1 VERAIVGLP
10 TMPAEI
16 RSRRERRAL
25 AWGWDSDPTARGSL
39 HNLLPGYSLGC
50 MNEGADHPEK
60 LRRVPRPSL
69 LDLARFVLFSGLTI
83 LAAWIAAFGRVA
95 YTIIMLV
102 VAAALAYAVLDLVDM
117 EIVKRKRQD

>member
-1 VERAIVGLP
+1 LRI
-10 TMPAEI
+10 
-16 RSRRERRAL
+16 
-25 AWGWDSDPTARGSL
+25 
-39 HNLLPGYSLGC
+39 LLPGYSLGRV
-50 MNEGADHPEK
+50 NGGADHPEK
-60 LRRVPRPSL
+60 PRRVPRPSL
-69 LDLARFVLFSGLTI
+69 FDLARFVLFSGLTF